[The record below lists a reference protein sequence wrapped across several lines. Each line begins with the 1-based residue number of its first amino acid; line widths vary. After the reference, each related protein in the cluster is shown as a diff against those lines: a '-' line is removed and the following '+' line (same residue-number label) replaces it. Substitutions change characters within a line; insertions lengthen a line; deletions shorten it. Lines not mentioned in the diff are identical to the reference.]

1 MDGVEGTQAGI
12 GVSYS
17 NSFDWMVSRQIRIF
31 TINMGMS
38 PNAKTRFP
46 QAKC

>member
-31 TINMGMS
+31 TINMGGAS
-38 PNAKTRFP
+38 GSISGSNL
-46 QAKC
+46 